1 MKHFFLVC
9 MVFVGA
15 LALTSCDLSFLY
27 GEYPSSGTTSGGTT
41 SGSTS
46 ATGIPGTWNYSGAQ
60 PGSNTGNTSNITYTL
75 NSAGNTIYNV
85 QKDSSGTIVGT
96 STLVYTLASTISST
110 STTWDVVMKQD
121 SFTATGVSVSS
132 TANLNKYFHV
142 TYSLDSTGNTLT
154 VTSSTNFYATI
165 AEATVAAVTSTKIF
179 TRQ

>member
-9 MVFVGA
+9 VVFVGA
-15 LALTSCDLSFLY
+15 LALTSCDLFY
-27 GEYPSSGTTSGGTT
+27 GERSTSSGTTSGGTT

-46 ATGIPGTWNYSGAQ
+46 ATGIPGTWNLGAQ
-60 PGSNTGNTSNITYTL
+60 LGSNTGNTSNITYTL

-121 SFTATGVSVSS
+121 SLTATGVNVSS
-132 TANLNKYFHV
+132 NANLNKYIHV